1 MPQLLT
7 KLLVDKLA
15 RAGERREVADSRAP
29 GLVLRANV
37 RTSHFEFVWSP
48 AGKKRRIVL
57 GTVAELPI
65 DEARKIANRASDA
78 VRQGYV
84 IDDGWVR
91 DQRVD
96 PDERKLDV
104 ADGLWTFAEARE
116 HYLADVLRSLKASTH
131 ADYSGYLHY
140 AELKRL
146 ERRPVGQIT
155 EEDLS
160 SIVAEI
166 HRSGREGTA
175 EGMKRKLGAM
185 WTWLG
190 RGAVRMRSGVRSKP
204 TIDVPDRTPGK
215 RRKKR
220 FPYPSEVATVLAK
233 ARAGECGIS
242 SAPLVLLC
250 LTGQRRETC
259 VSVEISDVHDGI
271 WHVPPNRRKTARKR
285 DDQNMHTLP
294 WPAEI
299 VLPKKGKFVFE
310 ASRVRRATEGK
321 ALGHVSG
328 SAVTHALDEEG
339 FSPHDVRR
347 SMTTTLRALGYSKA
361 DIALVLDHNEGADT
375 VIDDHYDAF
384 QDLPRKTELLEAW
397 WSVLEGKRPFDEAAA
412 FRSVRPI
419 RGAVAAKKRSTMGRL
434 EAAE

>member
-15 RAGERREVADSRAP
+15 RAGERKEVADSRAP

-37 RTSHFEFVWSP
+37 RTSQFEFVWSP
-48 AGKKRRIVL
+48 AGKKRRVVL

-65 DEARKIANRASDA
+65 DEARKLANKASDA
-78 VRQGYV
+78 VKQGY
-84 IDDGWVR
+84 IPDDGWVR

-96 PDERKLDV
+96 PEERRLDV
-104 ADGLWTFAEARE
+104 ADGLWTFAEARTA
-116 HYLADVLRSLKASTH
+116 YLDDVKRTKKPRTH
-131 ADYSGYLHY
+131 DDYRGYLNY
-140 AELKRL
+140 AELKKL
-146 ERRPVGQIT
+146 ERRPVGQIS

-160 SIVAEI
+160 AVVAEI

-190 RGAVRMRSGVRSKP
+190 KGTVRARSGVRTKP

-220 FPYPSEVATVLAK
+220 FPYPSEVAVVLK
-233 ARAGECGIS
+233 IARADGYGIA
-242 SAPLVLLC
+242 SASIALVC
-250 LTGQRRETC
+250 LTGQRRETV
-259 VSVEISDVHDGI
+259 VSVERADVHDGI
-271 WHVPPNRRKTARKR
+271 WHVPPNRRKTAQKR
-285 DDQNMHTLP
+285 DDQNVHTLP

-299 VLPKKGKFVFE
+299 AVPRRGKFVFP
-310 ASRVRRATEGK
+310 ANRVRRATEGK
-321 ALGHVSG
+321 ELGHVHG
-328 SAVTHALDEEG
+328 STVTHAFKEAG

-347 SMTTTLRALGYSKA
+347 SMTTTFRALGFTKA
-361 DIALVLDHNEGADT
+361 DVALILDHNEGADT
-375 VIDDHYDAF
+375 VVDDHYDAF
-384 QDLPRKTELLEAW
+384 QDLPRKTEMLGAW
-397 WSVLEGKRPFDEAAA
+397 WAILDGRRKFDEAAA
-412 FRSVRPI
+412 FRSVRPM
-419 RGAVAAKKRSTMGRL
+419 RRQAKPAPAFA